1 MFLTPSD
8 FTGKYELHKGMYDTT
23 KLQTY
28 INKYETRYLRHLL
41 GVDLYNQFI
50 GDLTSGANPV
60 PKSPNFTK
68 IFNAFAEDVNMY
80 SMIESDGMLEMLKG
94 FIYFEYSKDGFM
106 QQTTYGGV
114 QQTAEN
120 SKVLTSLQSM
130 IYARYNEAIRTY
142 QAIQDYILLNTLQP
156 TGQLVTLNEVSAGT
170 NYTAFSGNGINL
182 ITMSKSVDSFNLTS
196 GGSGYTNQVYQTS
209 GGSGTGL
216 SVGVTANGAGAITS
230 AYVEVAGINYAVGDV
245 VTILGGSG
253 GSLTITAVY
262 PTSVGLGGSVNFNA
276 HNVGGVNQKSLT
288 TGGNGYVASN
298 VVLATSGGIG
308 SGCTVQVTAVSAGG
322 SGVVTAFSIVNQGFA
337 YGVGNVLTIIG
348 SGLATGCTFTITSI
362 WNGQIYG
369 LVVQNKGQDYKVGDY
384 IGVPKPTLNGDAR
397 YSVAYAGKGDYGL
410 FKGQRKGRA
419 YWI

>member
-1 MFLTPSD
+1 MFLTPTD
-8 FTGKYELHKGMYDTT
+8 FTGKYELHKGMYDTA
-23 KLQTY
+23 KLQIY
-28 INKYETRYLRHLL
+28 INKYEIRYLKEML

-50 GDLTSGANPV
+50 ADLTSGANPV

-68 IFNAFAEDVNMY
+68 LFYAFSEDVNY
-80 SMIESDGMLEMLKG
+80 NILDSDGMLEMLKG

-120 SKVLTSLQSM
+120 SKVLNSLQSM

-142 QAIQDYILLNTLQP
+142 RAIQDYVLLNPNQP
-156 TGQLVTLNEVSAGT
+156 TGQLVTISEVSAGT

-182 ITMSKSVDSFNLTS
+182 ITMSKSVNTFTLTS
-196 GGSGYTNQVYQTS
+196 GGSGYTNQVYQTT
-209 GGSGTGL
+209 GGSGSGL
-216 SVGVTANGAGAITS
+216 SVGVTANGAGAITF
-230 AYVEVAGINYAVGDV
+230 AYVEVAGLGYAVGDV

-253 GSLTITAVY
+253 GSLTITSVY
-262 PTSVGLGGSVNFNA
+262 PTSVGTGGSVNFNA
-276 HNVGGVNQKSLT
+276 HNVGGVGNKTLT

-308 SGCTVQVTAVSAGG
+308 TGCTVQVTAVSAGG
-322 SGVVTAFSIVNQGFA
+322 SGVVTAFSIVGEGFG

-348 SGLATGCTFTITSI
+348 SGLATGCTFTVTSV

-369 LVVQNKGQDYKVGDY
+369 LVLQNKGQSYKVGDFM
-384 IGVPKPTLNGDAR
+384 GVPKPTLNGDAR
-397 YSVAYAGKGDYGL
+397 YSVGYAGIGDYSL
-410 FKGQRKGRA
+410 FKGRMKGTA

>member
-8 FTGKYELHKGMYDTT
+8 FTGKYELHKGMYDTA
-23 KLQTY
+23 KLQAY

-68 IFNAFAEDVNMY
+68 LFYAFAEDVNLVQML
-80 SMIESDGMLEMLKG
+80 ESDGMLEMLKG

-142 QAIQDYILLNTLQP
+142 QAIQDYIILNWNAP
-156 TGQLVTLNEVSAGT
+156 TGQLVTLNEYSAGT
-170 NYTAFSGNGINL
+170 NYTAFSGNNINL
-182 ITMSKSVDSFNLTS
+182 ITMSKSVDSFNITS
-196 GGSGYTNQVYQTS
+196 IGSGYTNQVYGTS

-216 SVGVTANGAGAITS
+216 SIGVTANGAGNITS
-230 AYVEVAGINYAVGDV
+230 AYVEVAGVGYAVGDV

-253 GSLTITAVY
+253 GTATITAVY
-262 PTSVGLGGSVNFNA
+262 PLAVGGGGSVNFNA

-288 TGGNGYVASN
+288 TGGTGYVVSN
-298 VVLATSGGIG
+298 VALATSGGIG
-308 SGCTVQVTAVSAGG
+308 SGCTVQVTAVTA
-322 SGVVTAFSIVNQGFA
+322 GVVTAFSIVNEGFA

-369 LVVQNKGQDYKVGDY
+369 LVIQNKGQDYKVGDFL
-384 IGVPKPTLNGDAR
+384 GVPKPTLNGDAR
-397 YSVAYAGKGDYGL
+397 YSVAYAGKGNYSL
-410 FKGQRKGRA
+410 FKGKRKSTA